1 MDWFD
6 FLLFTQLFP
15 VRLGGKKRTKEIRV
29 EKMEKKQKSHGQHEE
44 TDEEGNEG
52 VEKDPEDYIADGI
65 DRSEIYTPSPITS
78 PRSSHIHTTPRS
90 SDHANTGNCSS
101 IITPRSSTS
110 PFSPGHAKN
119 GNHSTLY
126 SKSSSVSATLSP
138 SYTPP
143 CENLRCLI
151 TGQHSQFSFH

>member
-1 MDWFD
+1 M
-6 FLLFTQLFP
+6 
-15 VRLGGKKRTKEIRV
+15 G
-29 EKMEKKQKSHGQHEE
+29 KKQKSHRQHEE

-78 PRSSHIHTTPRS
+78 PRSS
-90 SDHANTGNCSS
+90 DHVNTGNCSS

-126 SKSSSVSATLSP
+126 SKSSSVSPTLSP

-151 TGQHSQFSFH
+151 TGQRSQFSFH

>member
-1 MDWFD
+1 M
-6 FLLFTQLFP
+6 
-15 VRLGGKKRTKEIRV
+15 KKHMKKEMKD
-29 EKMEKKQKSHGQHEE
+29 EKEA
-44 TDEEGNEG
+44 
-52 VEKDPEDYIADGI
+52 EDYTADGI

-78 PRSSHIHTTPRS
+78 PRSSHIHTAPRS

-126 SKSSSVSATLSP
+126 SKSSSVSQLFRQVTHHLVKI
-138 SYTPP
+138 
-143 CENLRCLI
+143 CDVL
-151 TGQHSQFSFH
+151 